1 MFYMLMM
8 LMKFILVRKI
18 FSEFFFQDQDQDST
32 MKINNEIYVLCTKD
46 THQIWCRFAKFL

>member
-1 MFYMLMM
+1 MLMM